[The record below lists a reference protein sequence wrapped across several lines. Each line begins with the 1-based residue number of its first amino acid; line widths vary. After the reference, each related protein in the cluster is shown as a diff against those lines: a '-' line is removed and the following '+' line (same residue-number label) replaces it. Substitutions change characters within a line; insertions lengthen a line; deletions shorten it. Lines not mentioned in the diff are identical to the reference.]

1 MAQTGKIAE
10 VLFENALDTIED
22 QTMLV
27 DMCERFE
34 PDSGSMQNANNVVW
48 RPVEQQ
54 AVILD
59 GWDLAG
65 QETDIIEETYPAI
78 LGTPKNDF
86 VSQRA
91 DDMRDMQFWERRGK
105 RSGMQQ
111 AVELN
116 KGIANA
122 IATQGSLFY
131 NSAATSGYEFISEA
145 QALMNEQQRTQTDR
159 YFLLND
165 RDTLTFSADLAGRQT
180 LQGRPADTWNTGQ
193 IGQNV
198 AEFDVYTGSFLP
210 NIIGGADPATTV
222 TGDQSFKPEGGS
234 VNTTTG
240 QVTNVDYRSATI
252 AVAASA
258 SYNIGDKVTF
268 SNAGTPVNSVGVSDK
283 TDTGIARTFTIVA
296 KPSGT
301 SITVY
306 PKPIALDD
314 PALSNIEK
322 AYANIDTQI
331 LGTATVDRL
340 NTATSNKSN
349 LFWDKDAVEVLSG
362 TIPANLFSEYDGM
375 KVITE
380 TMSNGQ
386 QMYMVYDGNI
396 ENMTFRYR
404 MFTWWGITVR
414 DPQRCGVALAP
425 QH

>member
-1 MAQTGKIAE
+1 MATTGKIAE
-10 VLFENALDTIED
+10 VLFENALETIED

-34 PDSGSMQNANNVVW
+34 PDAGNMQNSSNVVW

-59 GWDLAG
+59 GWDLTG
-65 QETDIIEETYPAI
+65 QESDIVEETYPAI

-86 VSQRA
+86 VKQRA

-116 KGIANA
+116 KTIADT
-122 IATQGSLFY
+122 IKTQGSLY
-131 NSAATSGYEFISEA
+131 YSSSATSGYNFIAEA

-159 YFLLND
+159 YFVLND
-165 RDTLTFSADLAGRQT
+165 RDNLTFGADLAGRQT
-180 LQGRPADTWNTGQ
+180 LQGRPEDAWKTGQ

-210 NIIGGADPATTV
+210 TLAGAASPAATV
-222 TGDQSFKPEGGS
+222 TGTQSFKPEGGS
-234 VNTTTG
+234 VDTASG
-240 QVTNVDYRSATI
+240 IVTNVDYRSAVIPCSDSTGY
-252 AVAASA
+252 VV
-258 SYNIGDKVTF
+258 GDKVTMGV
-268 SNAGTPVNSVGVSDK
+268 NAVGASDK
-283 TDTGIARTFTIVA
+283 TDTGQLRTFTVVA
-296 KPSGT
+296 KPDGT

-314 PALSNIEK
+314 PALSTLEK
-322 AYANIDTQI
+322 AYANIDTRI
-331 LGTATVDRL
+331 TGATVIARL
-340 NTATSNKSN
+340 NVADDKTN

-362 TIPANLFSEYDGM
+362 NIPADLFSSFDGM
-375 KVITE
+375 KVINT

-386 QMYMVYDGNI
+386 SMYMVYDGNVAD
-396 ENMTFRYR
+396 MTFRYR
-404 MFTWWGITVR
+404 MFTWWGVTVR
-414 DPQRCGVALAP
+414 DPSRCGVAVTA
-425 QH
+425 